1 MFAKTCLR
9 GYLPPRVIF
18 FTFSHAPPKL
28 WHLACSQKIPGA
40 CGLFPPEFCT
50 RVRQRPGCQSRWIS
64 TRLKRHRGE
73 CICGSRLTAGAPFDH
88 PTHSPLK
95 AQYASVSKKL
105 QAKPKSCSVACHRT
119 YLTRPH
125 TNIPTVRLP
134 FETAN
139 IA

>member
-1 MFAKTCLR
+1 MFAWVSPTAGHFLHV
-9 GYLPPRVIF
+9 LTHPRQVV
-18 FTFSHAPPKL
+18 APGLQP
-28 WHLACSQKIPGA
+28 KIPLG
-40 CGLFPPEFCT
+40 GWPLLPEFCT
-50 RVRQRPGCQSRWIS
+50 RVRQRPGCQSRWIF
-64 TRLKRHRGE
+64 TRLKRNRGE

-139 IA
+139 IAQ